1 MTANSL
7 WFTARGAG
15 LSAMLVLSLAAALGA
30 AGSVRT
36 RSVPTRVVIQYLHRT
51 AAGLGLGLIV
61 VHVTTLVLDNKA
73 HIGLA
78 GALIP
83 FAAHYRP
90 NAVALGSVAMYAFL
104 LVAALGAARGRIAA
118 SQLGAATWRALHAIS
133 YPAWAVAVVHGV
145 LAGTDRGQHWV
156 QVLTIG
162 CVLAVAMATAYRLI
176 LARATTPHRSA
187 RRTGSAESHDDGDG
201 PRAGSAHTCPGG
213 CRRPGA

>member
-7 WFTARGAG
+7 WFAARGAG

-133 YPAWAVAVVHGV
+133 YPAWAVASCTECSP
-145 LAGTDRGQHWV
+145 APT
-156 QVLTIG
+156 
-162 CVLAVAMATAYRLI
+162 VASTGSRYSRSAASSPSRWPRPTALSWPS
-176 LARATTPHRSA
+176 ATTPHRSA
-187 RRTGSAESHDDGDG
+187 CRTGSAESHDDTDG
-201 PRAGSAHTCPGG
+201 PRAGSART
-213 CRRPGA
+213 